1 MKLNI
6 DTIIFDLGE
15 VLINWDPR
23 NLFRKIFNDE
33 EEMEYFLA
41 NVCTGEW
48 NAAQDAGRTWQEG
61 IDLIV
66 PQHPKYEKE
75 INAFWD
81 RWPEMLD
88 GPKQGTV
95 DILTHFYQEQKYELY
110 ALTNWSRETFP
121 VALEQF
127 DFLQY
132 FKGILVSGDEMMKKP
147 DPAIYQLLL
156 DRYQINPHQSIFID
170 DSINNVKAAAAF
182 GIHAIHFQSSKQ
194 LRAEL
199 ETLGVL

>member
-23 NLFRKIFNDE
+23 NLFRKIFSDE

-41 NVCTGEW
+41 NVCTGPW
-48 NAAQDAGRTWQEG
+48 NAAQDAGRTWKEG
-61 IDLIV
+61 IDLLV

-95 DILTHFYQEQKYELY
+95 DILSHFYQEQKYELY

-121 VALEQF
+121 VALAQF

-156 DRYQINPHQSIFID
+156 PSTNSFID
-170 DSINNVKAAAAF
+170 LADCRAINQQ
-182 GIHAIHFQSSKQ
+182 H
-194 LRAEL
+194 
-199 ETLGVL
+199 

>member
-1 MKLNI
+1 MKPQI

-15 VLINWDPR
+15 VLINWNPR
-23 NLFRKIFNDE
+23 NLYRKIFDDE
-33 EEMEYFLA
+33 KEMEYFLA

-48 NAAQDAGRTWQEG
+48 NATQDAGRTWKDG

-66 PQHPKYEKE
+66 PQFPQYEKQ
-75 INAFWD
+75 INAFWE

-95 DILTHFYQEQKYELY
+95 DILTHFYEEQKYKLY

-121 VALEQF
+121 VALDQF

-147 DPAIYQLLL
+147 EPRIYQLIL
-156 DRYQINPHQSIFID
+156 DRYNIDPHKSIFID
-170 DSINNVKAAAAF
+170 DSINNVKAAAEF
-182 GIHAIHFQSSKQ
+182 GIHAIHFKSSEQ
-194 LRAEL
+194 LKEEL
-199 ETLGVL
+199 VELGVL